1 MTPQVVDYL
10 TPNEGEA
17 ERLCDVRVDG
27 VAAAAKAAHAL
38 LGRGVG
44 HVIATLG
51 EQGALACSPDGD
63 LHVLAF
69 PVTVVDTTAAGDA
82 FNGALAVALA
92 ERATL
97 SDALKFASAAAAL
110 TCTKRGA
117 RPSLP
122 SRADVR
128 RLL

>member
-1 MTPQVVDYL
+1 MPRILVIGSANVDFVV
-10 TPNEGEA
+10 TV
-17 ERLCDVRVDG
+17 ERLPTPGETVSEGTLLVDHG
-27 VAAAAKAAHAL
+27 LPHA
-38 LGRGVG
+38 V
-44 HVIATLG
+44 
-51 EQGALACSPDGD
+51 P
-63 LHVLAF
+63 AF

-117 RPSLP
+117 RPSLL
-122 SRADVR
+122 SRAEVR